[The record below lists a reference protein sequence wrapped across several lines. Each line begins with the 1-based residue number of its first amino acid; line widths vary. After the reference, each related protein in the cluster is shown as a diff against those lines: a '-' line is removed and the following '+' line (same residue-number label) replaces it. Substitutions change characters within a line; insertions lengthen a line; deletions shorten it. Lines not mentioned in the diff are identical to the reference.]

1 MESRHEDGG
10 TDAMVATMERSA
22 AFVVAYSTEE
32 ECLTTGRLVGK
43 TGPVGLLKN
52 GYFSFPRKRESR
64 DTRVKLGFALS
75 RE

>member
-43 TGPVGLLKN
+43 TGPWGC
-52 GYFSFPRKRESR
+52 
-64 DTRVKLGFALS
+64 
-75 RE
+75 